1 MTCRKHDVAA
11 SNAPCGPSR
20 ETKPTMK
27 SFLLDRGLSL
37 AAVVLIL
44 FVASLAQ
51 ASISYTIGFGEL
63 RSLQRD
69 DILPI
74 TTALVT
80 LRFGL
85 IAILVALWALKRK
98 RTLFRG
104 IVVVNALFT
113 LALLGHANAL
123 LGVLFGSVAHAV
135 DTLLLDVVLMAV
147 SNILIF
153 SIWYWIIDP
162 PGVDESPRENEP
174 WEFLFPQRG
183 SGLPH
188 YESWVPGYTDY
199 LFIAFTTSFAFSP
212 TDALP
217 LTRRAKMLML
227 LQAAMSIV
235 TLTGIAGSAIN
246 ILAGRG

>member
-1 MTCRKHDVAA
+1 
-11 SNAPCGPSR
+11 
-20 ETKPTMK
+20 MK
-27 SFLLDRGLSL
+27 SFFLDRGLSL
-37 AAVVLIL
+37 AAVLSIL

-51 ASISYTIGFGEL
+51 ASISYTIGFGAL
-63 RSLQRD
+63 RGLLRD

-74 TTALVT
+74 TRTLVAM
-80 LRFGL
+80 RFGL
-85 IAILVALWALKRK
+85 IALLVVLWALKRK
-98 RTLFRG
+98 RALFRG
-104 IVVVNALFT
+104 IVVANTLFT
-113 LALLGHANAL
+113 AALLDHTNAL
-123 LGVLFGSVAHAV
+123 LGVLFGSVSHAIG
-135 DTLLLDVVLMAV
+135 TLLLDVALMAV

-162 PGVDESPRENEP
+162 PGVDERQREDEP

-183 SGLPH
+183 SSLPH
-188 YESWVPGYTDY
+188 YESWVPRYTDY
-199 LFIAFTTSFAFSP
+199 LFVAFTTSFAFSP

-227 LQAAMSIV
+227 LQAAISVI